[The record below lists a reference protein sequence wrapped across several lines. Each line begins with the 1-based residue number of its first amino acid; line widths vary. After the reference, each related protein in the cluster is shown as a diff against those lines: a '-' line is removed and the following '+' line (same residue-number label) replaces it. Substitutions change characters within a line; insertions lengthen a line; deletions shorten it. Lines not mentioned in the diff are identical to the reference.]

1 MMGQAAE
8 QRLSTRSPVESGD
21 PRVETDGF
29 RRSLAEFAT
38 GVTVIATSVEGERF
52 GLTSNSF
59 ASVSLEPPLVL
70 WSIRRESKSFAA
82 FAACSHFAVNI
93 LAEDQIELSQR
104 FARSGPDKFR
114 DIDCQA
120 GQGDAPLLA
129 GVAASF
135 ECVRTQTYD
144 GGDHLIL
151 VGQVL
156 RYSRYDRQPLLFV
169 KGRYAVSADHPDT
182 RIFTTDAKTGQLE
195 DGEERVLSNLMI
207 RAYSAIAS
215 RLERGRQTAGLGL
228 TLMQARLLRAAAS
241 SPDRTIDELMPEL
254 LLDFN
259 ASRNLLES
267 VVSLGL
273 VAVDDRGRVRLTSEG
288 EARLHAIVAHAHANE
303 EIMFQGIPDTD
314 LATVRRVLNTMVS
327 KQLGQAK
334 PAAAR

>member
-1 MMGQAAE
+1 MRQAAE
-8 QRLSTRSPVESGD
+8 QRSSTRSPVESGD
-21 PRVETDGF
+21 PRIEADSF

-38 GVTVIATSVEGERF
+38 GVTVIATSVDGERF

-59 ASVSLEPPLVL
+59 ASVSLDPPLVL
-70 WSIRRESKSFAA
+70 WSIRRESKSFGA

-93 LAEDQIELSQR
+93 LAENQIELSQR

-114 DIDCQA
+114 DLDCQA
-120 GQGDAPLLA
+120 GQGDALLFP

-151 VGQVL
+151 IGQVL

-259 ASRNLLES
+259 ASRNLLGS
-267 VVSLGL
+267 VVSLGH
-273 VAVDDRGRVRLTSEG
+273 VAVDGRGRVRLTAEG

-303 EIMFQGIPDTD
+303 EVMFQDIPETD

-327 KQLGQAK
+327 KQLK
-334 PAAAR
+334 DSRPAAAR